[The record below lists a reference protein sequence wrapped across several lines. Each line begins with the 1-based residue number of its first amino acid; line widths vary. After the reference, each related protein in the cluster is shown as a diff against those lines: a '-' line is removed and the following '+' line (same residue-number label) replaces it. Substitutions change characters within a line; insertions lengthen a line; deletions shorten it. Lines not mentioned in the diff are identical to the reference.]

1 MIEEVDN
8 LPEIQDNRRYKMMHN
23 GQYFQHIIEDIFR
36 FYNFDVKREF
46 KIGNFVADFIAEYK
60 NNKYLAEVKYSN
72 SGFIST
78 NIIDK
83 AVDRLISCIKQYD
96 EKITP
101 VLIINGIASEEL
113 KNTKDLL
120 VIDIANILYLVK
132 DNNDLKN
139 QLLSILEFSIDGI
152 IPSSEKI
159 KEIFEKPKTIYNQAI
174 VEEKKS
180 EKELIK
186 KLEQWKPRKSNWKEY
201 EDLCREIVD
210 YLFNDRLLFK
220 GNQKKS
226 NDGLYRFDSI
236 YKIKDNQ
243 TKDLW
248 NTITKYFNS
257 KYIIFEFKNYKSKIT
272 QKEIYT
278 TEKYL
283 YLKALRGVAIIISCK
298 GADENAQKAIKGT
311 LREDGKLILSIS
323 NDDLIKMLNRK
334 IEGESPTD
342 YLEDILDNLLIELE
356 K

>member
-1 MIEEVDN
+1 M
-8 LPEIQDNRRYKMMHN
+8 LHN
-23 GQYFQHIIEDIFR
+23 GQYFQHIIEDVFH
-36 FYNFDVKREF
+36 FYNFDVKPEF
-46 KIGNFVADFIAEYK
+46 RIGNFIADFIAENK

-83 AVDRLISCIKQYD
+83 AVDRLISCTKQDD
-96 EKITP
+96 EKIIP
-101 VLIINGIASEEL
+101 VLIVNGIASEEL

-120 VIDIANILYLVK
+120 VIDIANILYLLK
-132 DNNDLKN
+132 DNNNLKN

-152 IPSSEKI
+152 MPSSEKI
-159 KEIFEKPKTIYNQAI
+159 EEIFNKPKTIDKYT
-174 VEEKKS
+174 EEDSVKK
-180 EKELIK
+180 LIK
-186 KLEQWKPRKSNWKEY
+186 ELEQWKPIKNNWKKY

-210 YLFNDRLLFK
+210 YLFNERLLFK
-220 GNQKKS
+220 GEQKKS

-248 NTITKYFNS
+248 NTITRYFNS
-257 KYIIFEFKNYKSKIT
+257 KYIVFEFKNYKSQIT
-272 QKEIYT
+272 QKDVYT

-298 GADENAQKAIKGT
+298 GTDGHAIKAIKGI
-311 LREDGKLILSIS
+311 LRENGKLILSIS
-323 NDDLIKMLNRK
+323 NNDLIAMLNKK
-334 IEGESPTD
+334 IKGESPTD
-342 YLEDILDNLLIELE
+342 YLEDILDDLLIELE